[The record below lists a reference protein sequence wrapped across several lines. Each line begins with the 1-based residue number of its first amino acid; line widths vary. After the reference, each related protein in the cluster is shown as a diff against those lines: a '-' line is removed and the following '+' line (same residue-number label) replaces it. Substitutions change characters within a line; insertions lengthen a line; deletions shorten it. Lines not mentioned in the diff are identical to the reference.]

1 MNDPPCSSRGDR
13 GGFRESP
20 IVIDGANIAY
30 IEQTETGQPKVSN
43 LEAVYRA
50 LKRRSYRPILIIDA
64 SLIHDVDDRG
74 QLEDFL
80 DNPDVQ
86 QAPSQTDADYFVLET
101 ADRLDAK
108 VVSNDEYDRYKSEY
122 PWIEERRVP
131 LMIVEGEVEFYQS
144 QIESSQGQS

>member
-1 MNDPPCSSRGDR
+1 MASDR
-13 GGFRESP
+13 LI
-20 IVIDGANIAY
+20 IVDGANIAY
-30 IEQTETGQPKVSN
+30 IEQTGAGKPKVAN
-43 LEAVYRA
+43 LKAVRRA
-50 LKRRSYRPILIIDA
+50 LKGRGYRPILIIDA
-64 SLIHDVDDRG
+64 SLIHEVDDREG
-74 QLEDFL
+74 LEDFL

-101 ADRLDAK
+101 ADRLDAE

-144 QIESSQGQS
+144 QLDASCSTLSIC

>member
-1 MNDPPCSSRGDR
+1 MAS
-13 GGFRESP
+13 ESP

-43 LEAVYRA
+43 LEAAYRA
-50 LKRRSYRPILIIDA
+50 LKRRGYHPILIIDA
-64 SLIHDVDDRG
+64 SLIHEVDDRG

-101 ADRLDAK
+101 ADRLDAE
-108 VVSNDEYDRYKSEY
+108 VVSNDEYDRYQDEY